1 MKDSGVTLYRLSHV
15 NRQINPEDWVRANV
29 ELAETAE
36 YARDHPGE
44 FGKALINW
52 EDLSAGR
59 YSEWMGNFGPDA
71 VLATVTWGAGAAVT
85 GSTRVVRAATT
96 RPELPDLDVNS
107 PTTRPGPRSGGDP
120 VEGLLKGL
128 DADAREKIPL
138 SSPGVRQALEGMVRD
153 SSAGTRGNTP
163 RSGQFELNRTAGHV
177 SEIRA
182 LLDLARRPDV
192 ARVIPVPGASGGR
205 TPDFIVE
212 YKSGETARVE
222 VKTVTGVSGRPKV
235 QRDANG
241 RPSNYQ
247 PRGLGRAEAPSPDDI
262 KAAIRA
268 KVAGARTQFNEPFD
282 DLAEGG
288 VLSLHLRGPADA
300 GKAAADEAINAEA
313 VRGKLAGAKVRVE
326 VNLTDHSVVHYTVK
340 RDGTVDIRRVAA
352 P

>member
-1 MKDSGVTLYRLSHV
+1 
-15 NRQINPEDWVRANV
+15 
-29 ELAETAE
+29 
-36 YARDHPGE
+36 
-44 FGKALINW
+44 
-52 EDLSAGR
+52 
-59 YSEWMGNFGPDA
+59 
-71 VLATVTWGAGAAVT
+71 
-85 GSTRVVRAATT
+85 
-96 RPELPDLDVNS
+96 
-107 PTTRPGPRSGGDP
+107 
-120 VEGLLKGL
+120 
-128 DADAREKIPL
+128 
-138 SSPGVRQALEGMVRD
+138 MVRD

-326 VNLTDHSVVHYTVK
+326 VNLTDHSLVHYTVK